1 MDKPEK
7 QQKLVKQRKPR
18 KEYTAEEAL
27 KFAKAVRS
35 LARTA
40 EEIKAEHK
48 KTQEKKET

>member
-27 KFAKAVRS
+27 KFAKTVRS

-40 EEIKAEHK
+40 EEIKADHK
-48 KTQEKKET
+48 NAQEKKET